1 MIQPINETY
10 QPPHPFL
17 HNSYLHHPQT
27 PPHNSNSYMKVHGYL
42 SLIICLFG
50 CIANT
55 LNIMVLTRR
64 EMRSPTNAILTGLA
78 VADLLVML
86 DYIPYAV
93 ITNMLPLYSVSV
105 EHRLSYSAT
114 WFVLLHSIFSQIYHT
129 ISIWLTVTLAIW
141 RYIAVGYPQRNRLWC
156 GMRTTMWA
164 IASSYVVCPFI
175 AIPLYASLQIAPKVT
190 QLNETVFATGLNG
203 GGGAEGAYVQMQRN
217 VTVYRIEQNELANSR
232 LMYHVNLW
240 MYSVAIKLI
249 PCVALTILSQRLI
262 AALVEAK
269 RRRKMLTTHSAIA
282 MKSMHAS
289 SSKTAAP
296 SGSTAAVGG
305 GADGGEAVSK
315 TVIAKSCKNLEK
327 EKQTDRTTRMLLA
340 VLLLFLITEFPQGIL
355 AVLASLLGPEF
366 FMNCYLK
373 LGKSIGGRRIYEHV
387 YCIKY

>member
-1 MIQPINETY
+1 M
-10 QPPHPFL
+10 
-17 HNSYLHHPQT
+17 
-27 PPHNSNSYMKVHGYL
+27 HGYL
-42 SLIICLFG
+42 SVAICLFG

-55 LNIMVLTRR
+55 LNIIVLTRR

-93 ITNMLPLYSVSV
+93 ITNILPLYKVSV

-156 GMRTTMWA
+156 GMRQTLWA

-175 AIPLYASLQIAPKVT
+175 AIPLYATMQIAPKLT
-190 QLNETVFATGLNG
+190 QVQTTAFVSNADG
-203 GGGAEGAYVQMQRN
+203 GGGDLVQIQRN
-217 VTVYRIEQNELANSR
+217 VTIYRIEQNELANSR

-240 MYSVAIKLI
+240 IYSVAIKLI

-262 AALVEAK
+262 AALMEAK
-269 RRRKMLTTHSAIA
+269 RRRKMLTANSAMA
-282 MKSMHAS
+282 MKAMTTNG
-289 SSKTAAP
+289 SKSAT
-296 SGSTAAVGG
+296 GAVTGG
-305 GADGGEAVSK
+305 GSGPDGADSGATKSAM
-315 TVIAKSCKNLEK
+315 AKSSKNLEK

-340 VLLLFLITEFPQGIL
+340 VLLLFLLTEFPQGIL
-355 AVLASLLGPEF
+355 AVLASLLGPNF
-366 FMNCYLK
+366 FMNCYMK
-373 LGKSIGGRRIYEHV
+373 LGKSMSRMMLCGGVWGSASLQLMVINYIHFAFV
-387 YCIKY
+387 TLSPL